1 MKYTDLGSETV
12 KENITRNDKY
22 LKAINT
28 KKGEELGVVQEVV
41 NLRVMTLIK
50 KKINLHR
57 NINLSLQ
64 VVLVCYQAFF

>member
-1 MKYTDLGSETV
+1 MKYTDLGSETM

-41 NLRVMTLIK
+41 NLQVMTLI
-50 KKINLHR
+50 
-57 NINLSLQ
+57 
-64 VVLVCYQAFF
+64 